1 MPVLWLSHVLVGEH
15 DAAFWDVPIPEHIVN
30 YFFMSVADGSLGCV
44 LLILIQTLETVLL
57 FAFLPF
63 SPFLYM

>member
-1 MPVLWLSHVLVGEH
+1 MFYLESMMLLFGTCQ
-15 DAAFWDVPIPEHIVN
+15 IPEHTVN

-44 LLILIQTLETVLL
+44 LLNLIQTLETVLL

-63 SPFLYM
+63 SPFLYT